1 LAWSQSRSSGRRP
14 AGLPFFPDLS
24 PPPLKGM
31 VALSGAFHVLLA
43 VLALGVSALRGPA
56 FRLEPVAV
64 VDLVGGREFRQAE
77 TKAAGPPPATAKPEK
92 APPASKAGKAE
103 KAPPRG
109 KAAKKSL
116 PTAAPEDY
124 TTSRKKAPDTS
135 SLEERL
141 RKMRE
146 TRTESEMVRKAV
158 ESRRREEAAR
168 AAVRSVG
175 ERVAHRIEAPPPTS
189 PQGAGGF
196 GGGAQGTV
204 RLPPELREY
213 FRRLEEAVREAW
225 VLPDPVAREAG
236 NLMVEL
242 RIVIERDG
250 RVSDT
255 RVERSS
261 GNAYFD
267 ESVRRAIRKAS
278 PLPVPPAQLRGGED
292 HYEVGFRF
300 HGSGG
305 AA

>member
-1 LAWSQSRSSGRRP
+1 VP
-14 AGLPFFPDLS
+14 AGPPFFPDLS

-31 VALSGAFHVLLA
+31 IVLSGAFHVLLA
-43 VLALGVSALRGPA
+43 VLALAVSAFRGPA
-56 FRLEPVAV
+56 FRLQPVAV
-64 VDLVGGREFRQAE
+64 VDLVGGGEFRLAE
-77 TKAAGPPPATAKPEK
+77 AKAPGPAPAPAKEVVPPAR
-92 APPASKAGKAE
+92 KAGKAA
-103 KAPPRG
+103 KAPPKG
-109 KAAKKSL
+109 KAAKKSA
-116 PTAAPEDY
+116 PSAAPEEY

-146 TRTESEMVRKAV
+146 ARAESESVRQAV
-158 ESRRREEAAR
+158 ETRRREEAAR

-175 ERVAHRIEAPPPTS
+175 ERVAHRIEAPPPGPS
-189 PQGAGGF
+189 QGAGGP

-225 VLPDPVAREAG
+225 VLPEPVAREAG

-267 ESVRRAIRKAS
+267 DSVRRAIRKAS
-278 PLPVPPAQLRGGED
+278 PLPVPPEKLRGGED

>member
-1 LAWSQSRSSGRRP
+1 
-14 AGLPFFPDLS
+14 
-24 PPPLKGM
+24 M
-31 VALSGAFHVLLA
+31 IALSGAFHVLLA
-43 VLALGVSALRGPA
+43 VLALTVSALRGPV

-64 VDLVGGREFRQAE
+64 VDLVGGGEFRQAE
-77 TKAAGPPPATAKPEK
+77 GKAPGPPPAPAKPEK
-92 APPASKAGKAE
+92 APPARKAGKAE
-103 KAPPRG
+103 KAPPKG
-109 KAAKKSL
+109 KAAKKSG
-116 PTAAPEDY
+116 PVAAPEDY

-141 RKMRE
+141 RRMRE
-146 TRTESEMVRKAV
+146 SRAESETVRQAV
-158 ESRRREEAAR
+158 ETRRREEAAR

-175 ERVAHRIEAPPPTS
+175 DRVAHRIEAPPPKAS
-189 PQGAGGF
+189 QGAGGF
-196 GGGAQGTV
+196 SGGAQGTV
-204 RLPPELREY
+204 RLPPELRDY

-225 VLPDPVAREAG
+225 ILPAPVAREAG
-236 NLMVEL
+236 SLMVEL

-255 RVERSS
+255 RIERSS

-267 ESVRRAIRKAS
+267 DSVRRAIRKAS
-278 PLPVPPAQLRGGED
+278 PLPVPPEQLRGGED

>member
-1 LAWSQSRSSGRRP
+1 
-14 AGLPFFPDLS
+14 
-24 PPPLKGM
+24 M
-31 VALSGAFHVLLA
+31 IVLSGAFHVLLA
-43 VLALGVSALRGPA
+43 VLSLAVAAFRGPA

-64 VDLVGGREFRQAE
+64 VDLVGGGEFRQPE
-77 TKAAGPPPATAKPEK
+77 TKAPGPAPAAAKPEK
-92 APPASKAGKAE
+92 AQPARKAGKTE
-103 KAPPRG
+103 KAPPKG
-109 KAAKKSL
+109 KAAKKST
-116 PTAAPEDY
+116 PVAAPEDY
-124 TTSRKKAPDTS
+124 TPSRKKAPDTS
-135 SLEERL
+135 SVEERL
-141 RKMRE
+141 RKMRQA
-146 TRTESEMVRKAV
+146 RTESETVRQAV
-158 ESRRREEAAR
+158 ETRRREEAAR
-168 AAVRSVG
+168 SAVRGVG
-175 ERVAHRIEAPPPTS
+175 ERVARRIEAPPPGS
-189 PQGAGGF
+189 SQGAGGS

-225 VLPDPVAREAG
+225 VLPEPVAREAG

-250 RVSDT
+250 RVSET

-267 ESVRRAIRKAS
+267 DSVRRAIRKAS
-278 PLPVPPAQLRGGED
+278 PLPVPPERLRGGED